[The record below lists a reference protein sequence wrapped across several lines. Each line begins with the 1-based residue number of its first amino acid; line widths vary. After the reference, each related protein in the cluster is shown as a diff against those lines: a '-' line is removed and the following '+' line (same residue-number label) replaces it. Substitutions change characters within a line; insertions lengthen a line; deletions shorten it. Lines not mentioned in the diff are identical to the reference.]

1 MVTEG
6 DPVETNPPVD
16 DPVISV
22 PLPLPLPLTDPEV
35 VPLENEQL
43 AQGIDHLVR
52 VHKSPAKSNLP

>member
-22 PLPLPLPLTDPEV
+22 PLPLTDPEV